1 MAALTI
7 DTTLVLMSTGGTP
20 FTGIAA
26 VAITA
31 GQALYIL
38 ANGTLG
44 LADANGVSPA
54 NSFAGFARNNAPA
67 AGQPVDCTGLDPAY
81 TFGVATGVNAGDDIW
96 LSPTAGAITKT
107 RADLV
112 TGCTVIHLGC
122 ALGATGATNV
132 QTMNLKPCVGGVV

>member
-1 MAALTI
+1 MAALTV
-7 DTTLVLMSTGGTP
+7 DPTLVFAGNPVTV
-20 FTGIAA
+20 FTGNAS

-44 LADANGVSPA
+44 LADANGTSPA

-67 AGQPVDCTGLDPAY
+67 AGQPIDCVGLDTTY

-96 LSPTAGAITKT
+96 LSPTPGAITKT

-112 TGCTVIHLGC
+112 TGCTVIHLGI

-132 QTMNLKPCVGGVV
+132 QTMNLKPCVGGIV

>member
-1 MAALTI
+1 MAALTV
-7 DTTLVLMSTGGTP
+7 DPTLVFAGNPSAP
-20 FTGIAA
+20 FAGVAS

-31 GQALYIL
+31 GQALYVIS
-38 ANGTLG
+38 GSSLG

-54 NSFAGFARNNAPA
+54 NSFAGFARNSGAV
-67 AGQPVDCTGLDPAY
+67 GQPIDCVGLDTSY
-81 TFGVATGVNAGDDIW
+81 TFGVATGVNSGDDIW
-96 LSPTAGAITKT
+96 LSPTPGGITKT

-132 QTMNLKPCVGGVV
+132 QTMNLKPCVGGIV

>member
-1 MAALTI
+1 MAALTV
-7 DTTLVLMSTGGTP
+7 DPTLVFAGNPTTV
-20 FTGIAA
+20 FTGNASA
-26 VAITA
+26 AITA

-38 ANGTLG
+38 ANNTLG

-54 NSFAGFARNNAPA
+54 NSFAGFARNNAA
-67 AGQPVDCTGLDPAY
+67 TGQPVDCVGLDTSY
-81 TFGVATGVNAGDDIW
+81 TFGVATGVSAGDDIW
-96 LSPTAGAITKT
+96 LSPTPGGITKT

>member
-1 MAALTI
+1 MAAISI
-7 DTTLVLMSTGGTP
+7 DATLVLMSSGGSPNTGV
-20 FTGIAA
+20 AA

-38 ANGTLG
+38 AAGTLG
-44 LADANGVSPA
+44 LADANGTTPS
-54 NSFAGFARNNAPA
+54 NTFAGIARNNAA
-67 AGQPVDCTGLDPAY
+67 IGQPVDYTGLDPSF
-81 TFGVATGVNAGDDIW
+81 TFGGTVNAGDDIW
-96 LSPTAGAITKT
+96 LSPTPGGITKT

-132 QTMNLKPCVGGVV
+132 TTMNLKPCVGGVV

>member
-7 DTTLVLMSTGGTP
+7 DPTLVLMSPAGTP

-31 GQALYIL
+31 GQALCLL

-44 LADANGVSPA
+44 LADANGSTPA
-54 NSFAGFARNNAPA
+54 NTFAGFARNNAPA
-67 AGQPVDCTGLDPAY
+67 AGQPVDCTGVDTAY

-96 LSPTAGAITKT
+96 LSPTPGGITKT
-107 RADLV
+107 KADLI
-112 TGCTVIHLGC
+112 TGCTVIHLGV

-132 QTMNLKPCVGGVV
+132 QTMNLKPCTGGVV